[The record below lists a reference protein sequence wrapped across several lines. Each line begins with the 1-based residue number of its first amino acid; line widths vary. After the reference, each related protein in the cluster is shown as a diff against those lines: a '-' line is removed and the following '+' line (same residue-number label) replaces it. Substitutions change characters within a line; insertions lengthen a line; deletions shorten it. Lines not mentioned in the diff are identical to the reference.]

1 MKLHN
6 GLPASSW
13 ILLPGIVVL
22 LAGHVIFFNRLR
34 HKGLSLTVL
43 SGLALLMIAKHFG
56 VLGSLYAF
64 VRRRLRD

>member
-6 GLPASSW
+6 GLPTRSW

-22 LAGHVIFFNRLR
+22 IAGHFIFFNRLR
-34 HKGLSLTVL
+34 QAGLSLTVL
-43 SGLALLMIAKHFG
+43 SSLALLMIAKHLG

-64 VRRRLRD
+64 VRRRTRH